1 MWPLQVLIG
10 RVTVVALVAVGTSV
24 AWTRWTNVEQSA
36 HSCGATRVPARSDLT
51 ADRALFLLSIG
62 FAPFR

>member
-1 MWPLQVLIG
+1 MWPPQVPIG
-10 RVTVVALVAVGTSV
+10 RVMVLGLVAVGTSV

-36 HSCGATRVPARSDLT
+36 HSYGATRVPARSDLT
-51 ADRALFLLSIG
+51 ADGALFLLSIG

>member
-24 AWTRWTNVEQSA
+24 AWTRWTNVE
-36 HSCGATRVPARSDLT
+36 RVPARSDLT